1 MQRNKELGNTR
12 TYKTRSFYR
21 PKRLVL
27 VYRWIMNFGTQCRAD
42 LLTYMIYM
50 IFQNKSGNKM
60 FANIENGSIQII
72 DFVGGSCK
80 HLGTSKSEVNRFQKP
95 IAS

>member
-1 MQRNKELGNTR
+1 
-12 TYKTRSFYR
+12 
-21 PKRLVL
+21 
-27 VYRWIMNFGTQCRAD
+27 
-42 LLTYMIYM
+42 M

-60 FANIENGSIQII
+60 FANIENGTIQII
-72 DFVGGSCK
+72 AFVGGSCK